1 MPYIEELKQ
10 HRILFHT
17 EAVAGQVFFVME
29 DGDIRTHH
37 IHIVKWNGADWNN
50 YINFRDYLNANPEKA
65 IMYDAFKLKLAT
77 QFSNDRKSYT
87 AGKQEIIDQLLSE
100 ASIWKLTQR
109 I

>member
-1 MPYIEELKQ
+1 M
-10 HRILFHT
+10 
-17 EAVAGQVFFVME
+17 ME

-37 IHIVKWNGADWNN
+37 IHIVKWDEPDWNN
-50 YINFRDYLNANPEKA
+50 YINFRDYLNAIPEKA